1 MKCECPPNA
10 NKTQTKT
17 HDEYDTAHARA
28 NDTTP
33 QEPLDAPPPSA
44 PPTSSPHLTEA
55 HLTDTLNRALSPAVL
70 RVTDE
75 SDGCGAKFALLVV
88 SDAFDNKPLLERQR
102 AVFDALAAEMPR
114 IHALTMKTWT
124 RAQYDKKK
132 QAGAV

>member
-1 MKCECPPNA
+1 MKCECPPG
-10 NKTQTKT
+10 T
-17 HDEYDTAHARA
+17 HETSDLMHARA

-33 QEPLDAPPPSA
+33 QEPTDTRQAVAAPND
-44 PPTSSPHLTEA
+44 SPHVTEA
-55 HLTDTLNRALSPAVL
+55 QLTDTLNRALSPAVL

-88 SDAFDNKPLLERQR
+88 SDACDNKPLLERQR

-124 RAQYDKKK
+124 RAQYDKKT